1 MLEVTKRGHHFIRVH
16 NETLSVVAMCAGD
29 PDCVRVGPEQVL
41 SRIKVGAIIWRNKEM
56 TAQALPSHCRG
67 LVPDR
72 NGARLAQYVN

>member
-1 MLEVTKRGHHFIRVH
+1 
-16 NETLSVVAMCAGD
+16 
-29 PDCVRVGPEQVL
+29 
-41 SRIKVGAIIWRNKEM
+41 M